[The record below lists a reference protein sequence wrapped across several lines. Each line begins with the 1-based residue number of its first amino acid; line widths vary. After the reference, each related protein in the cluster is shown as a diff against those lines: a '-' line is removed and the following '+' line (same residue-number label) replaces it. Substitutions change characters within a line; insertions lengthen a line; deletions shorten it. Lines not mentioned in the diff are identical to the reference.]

1 MNNKLLNTMVKAQKR
16 KTKEES
22 TMLDAIKT
30 IEKLQQQAMTK
41 PVPTQQLPFWPS
53 DKRAAPSVAFRSALF
68 PATAR
73 KNREMVKRL
82 EIYSVGGVIV
92 QFTGERFDQ
101 TDLTVFL
108 EILHRM
114 RNRTES
120 EFSGYELLK
129 SLSKPDSA
137 SNYQWLYEVIHRLT
151 AGTVDIR
158 APGYR
163 YIGHLVES
171 VMEIE
176 KSKTYAMCINAKFAR
191 MFSSSWSSLNNIQR
205 RALKSPT
212 AMALHAYYSSHR
224 SPGRHKRE
232 TLCQVV
238 GIEGKNRFQT
248 LRKAFDQMIA
258 VGFLESWNEDD
269 QGGIQVKVIH
279 NSANHTDIARE
290 QLPT

>member
-1 MNNKLLNTMVKAQKR
+1 
-16 KTKEES
+16 
-22 TMLDAIKT
+22 MLDAIKT
-30 IEKLQQQAMTK
+30 IEKLQQQAMAK
-41 PVPTQQLPFWPS
+41 PAPLQQLPFWPS

-73 KNREMVKRL
+73 KTREMVKRL

-114 RNRTES
+114 RNATES

-129 SLSKPDSA
+129 SLGKPDNA
-137 SNYQWLYEVIHRLT
+137 SNYQWLYEVLHRLT

-158 APGYR
+158 ALGYR
-163 YIGHLVES
+163 YTGHLIES
-171 VMEIE
+171 VMEID

-191 MFSSSWSSLNNIQR
+191 MFSSSWSSLDNLQR
-205 RALKSPT
+205 QALKSPT

-224 SPGRHKRE
+224 SPGKHKRE

-238 GIEGKNRFQT
+238 GIAGKNRFQT
-248 LRKAFDQMIA
+248 LRKALDEMVA
-258 VGFLESWNEDD
+258 VGFLESWNEDA
-269 QGGIQVKVIH
+269 QGCVQVKVIH
-279 NSANHTDIARE
+279 RTCQHSEGITDIARE